1 MSITDSL
8 LLIII
13 ILLSA
18 LFANLI
24 YLGYSIMLISYTL
37 SSIDKHIVEQVELIK
52 LVVLKVDEIDK
63 KLEGKS

>member
-24 YLGYSIMLISYTL
+24 YLGYSIMLINYTL
-37 SSIDKHIVEQVELIK
+37 SSIDKQIAEQRELIK
-52 LVVLKVDEIDK
+52 LVVLKVDEISERLK
-63 KLEGKS
+63 

>member
-1 MSITDSL
+1 MSTTDSL

-37 SSIDKHIVEQVELIK
+37 SSVNRQIGKQGELIK
-52 LVVLKVDEIDK
+52 LVVLKVDEING
-63 KLEGKS
+63 KLNLK

>member
-24 YLGYSIMLISYTL
+24 YLGYSIMLLNYTL
-37 SSIDKHIVEQVELIK
+37 GNIDKQIGKQEELIK
-52 LVVLKVDEIDK
+52 LVVLKVDEVSERLK
-63 KLEGKS
+63 

>member
-1 MSITDSL
+1 MSTTDSL
-8 LLIII
+8 LIIII

-37 SSIDKHIVEQVELIK
+37 SSIDRQIGKQGELIK
-52 LVVLKVDEIDK
+52 LIVLKVDEING
-63 KLEGKS
+63 KLNLK